1 LQEAGEEVL
10 EMAGRLRLSPGQAD
24 PVREAGRRSLPRR
37 LVAFDL
43 ESIVRP
49 VVKEQYREQHVFQVG
64 AVCFGPDEEWVA
76 EQSEFNAFTALRKE
90 ADELLIY
97 RDELRARYHA
107 EKRPLADVLEE
118 FRAFCAGADAIVA
131 NNGVAHDF
139 HLIDEEYA
147 RCDLEP
153 LLTGPT
159 APRLVDALY
168 LAQALSWRSP
178 PAGGRSARR
187 SAPGVRRLG

>member
-1 LQEAGEEVL
+1 
-10 EMAGRLRLSPGQAD
+10 MIKD
-24 PVREAGRRSLPRR
+24 
-37 LVAFDL
+37 
-43 ESIVRP
+43 ESGFRHP
-49 VVKEQYREQHVFQVG
+49 Q
-64 AVCFGPDEEWVA
+64 
-76 EQSEFNAFTALRKE
+76 
-90 ADELLIY
+90 DELLIY

-131 NNGVAHDF
+131 YNGVAHDF

>member
-1 LQEAGEEVL
+1 
-10 EMAGRLRLSPGQAD
+10 MDLRTPRVCRQIAFTHPTRSVITAD
-24 PVREAGRRSLPRR
+24 RVSGTLR
-37 LVAFDL
+37 
-43 ESIVRP
+43 
-49 VVKEQYREQHVFQVG
+49 
-64 AVCFGPDEEWVA
+64 VA

-131 NNGVAHDF
+131 YNGVAHDF

-159 APRLVDALY
+159 AARLVDALY